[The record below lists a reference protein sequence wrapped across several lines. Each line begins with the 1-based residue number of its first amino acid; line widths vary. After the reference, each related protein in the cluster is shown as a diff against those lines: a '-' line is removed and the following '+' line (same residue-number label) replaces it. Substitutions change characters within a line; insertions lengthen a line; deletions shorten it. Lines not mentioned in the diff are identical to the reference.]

1 MQTVCSGS
9 VTNVA
14 LNPTVTGTT
23 FTWTAV
29 ILNTPTAGTITGFG
43 SGSGASIAQVLT
55 NTGTSAGTI
64 RYTVTPTANSCPGS
78 ALQLMLR

>member
-23 FTWTAV
+23 FTWTVV

-55 NTGTSAGTI
+55 NTGTSAGTFVI
-64 RYTVTPTANSCPGS
+64 
-78 ALQLMLR
+78 QLLYGQLLSRISFYS